1 MLATPTHSL
10 CITFFSYCHFIL
22 HENLGAWKHMQCYPG
37 VELAA
42 ALKDL
47 QVVNFLTDN
56 ELVVNTIQR
65 YSLRWFLGPVLAEL
79 ATNHL
84 RNATFNHR
92 G

>member
-1 MLATPTHSL
+1 
-10 CITFFSYCHFIL
+10 
-22 HENLGAWKHMQCYPG
+22 MQCYPG

-65 YSLRWFLGPVLAEL
+65 YSLRWFLGPVLAEP

-84 RNATFNHR
+84 RNATFNHQGR
-92 G
+92 AVPTNWRPLCETRQGPKI